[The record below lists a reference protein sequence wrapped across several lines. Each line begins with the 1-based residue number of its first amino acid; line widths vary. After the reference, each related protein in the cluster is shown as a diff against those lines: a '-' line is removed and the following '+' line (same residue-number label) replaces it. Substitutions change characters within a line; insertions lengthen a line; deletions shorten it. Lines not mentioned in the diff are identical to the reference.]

1 MASSF
6 VSTVQAFIV
15 PLVSTMDKWFDDQL
29 KKMELGGNQKAKDFF
44 SSQPDYSPN
53 MSMKDK
59 YHSHFAELYR
69 SKLSAEAEGRP
80 WTPTLASK
88 KPSTPTTSSTRSL
101 NLSNEHRSSSSISL
115 TDTKARNEEYFAK
128 LGNVNDSRPDNLPPS
143 QGGKYTGFGNPQ
155 FDYSS
160 QSSNTDIHDLINDP
174 RAAIE
179 KGWSLLSS
187 VGKAAVELGRHVKN
201 NAVNGEY
208 VNPAVIDQI
217 RDNVN
222 YYVNSLTQPRQTQ
235 SSASSFLYSSNNH
248 TSSGADDMTDEDFFK
263 TSLGSSNNNSYLS
276 PTTTTIPSAKPSRP
290 TATTTDSSTSVRAR
304 ANSSNRRKTN
314 KANDEWSDW

>member
-1 MASSF
+1 
-6 VSTVQAFIV
+6 
-15 PLVSTMDKWFDDQL
+15 MDKWFDDQL

-80 WTPTLASK
+80 WTPTLVSK

-101 NLSNEHRSSSSISL
+101 NLSNEQRSSSSISL

-155 FDYSS
+155 FDYSP

-187 VGKAAVELGRHVKN
+187 VGKAAIELGRHVKN

-248 TSSGADDMTDEDFFK
+248 ASSAADDMTDEDFFK
-263 TSLGSSNNNSYLS
+263 TNLGSSNNNNYLS

-314 KANDEWSDW
+314 KTNDEWSDW